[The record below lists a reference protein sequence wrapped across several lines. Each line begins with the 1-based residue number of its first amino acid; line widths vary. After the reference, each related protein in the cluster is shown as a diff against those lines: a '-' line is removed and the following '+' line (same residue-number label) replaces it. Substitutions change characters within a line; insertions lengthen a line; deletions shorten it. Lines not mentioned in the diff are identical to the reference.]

1 MKFFNVLA
9 IFLLFPAFAAA
20 ETKFD
25 RELRSLNIVDSNY
38 RIVNYK
44 AFDELLRLGTEQV
57 APMLPAKIDSV
68 TTALSMSLNR
78 FGIYSIYQIDGIETK
93 EDAKSLM
100 INKGL
105 AENYKNYM
113 CSLEHSQS
121 LVFRNNGNMA
131 ANMSLVNSKHQILYS
146 LRVPFTD
153 CI

>member
-1 MKFFNVLA
+1 MKIFILA
-9 IFLLFPAFAAA
+9 TFLLLASSFASA
-20 ETKFD
+20 ESKLD
-25 RELRSLNIVDSNY
+25 EELRSIGVIDHNYKIVD
-38 RIVNYK
+38 YK
-44 AFDELLRLGTEQV
+44 TFDEILRVATEQV

-68 TTALSMSLNR
+68 TTALNMSLNR
-78 FGIYSIYQIDGIETK
+78 FGIYSIYQIDGVETK

-100 INKGL
+100 INQGL

-113 CSLEHSQS
+113 CSLEYSQS

-131 ANMSLVNSKHQILYS
+131 ANMSLVNSKYQILYS